1 MEKIYPADNVSCLLR
16 VQNSVATSDRFF
28 IRQRFCI
35 RWLLKVL
42 VYLRANGDLVYHYWA
57 SCSCSG
63 TVHIIKNHQYCRK
76 IKLCIWEVLSLILGE
91 VWILL
96 FKQEAFR

>member
-16 VQNSVATSDRFF
+16 VQNSVATSDHFF

-35 RWLLKVL
+35 RWLFKALM
-42 VYLRANGDLVYHYWA
+42 YLRANGDPVYHYWA

-63 TVHIIKNHQYCRK
+63 TVHIIKNHQYCHK
-76 IKLCIWEVLSLILGE
+76 TKLCIWEFLSLILGE